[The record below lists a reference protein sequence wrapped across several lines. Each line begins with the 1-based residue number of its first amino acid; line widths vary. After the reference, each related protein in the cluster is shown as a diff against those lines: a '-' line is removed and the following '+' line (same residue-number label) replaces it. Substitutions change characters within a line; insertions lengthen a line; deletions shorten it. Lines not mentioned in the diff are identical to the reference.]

1 MKNHILI
8 FLQTN
13 NNILADFDGGQFI
26 FNETSLF
33 SLEELRRSELFYYL
47 LAGQL
52 TLLAM
57 F

>member
-13 NNILADFDGGQFI
+13 SNILADFDGGQFI

-33 SLEELRRSELFYYL
+33 SLEELRRYELFYYL